1 MTHPPLGGAH
11 PLTEK
16 VKKKNQATN
25 RPDTRNTRTDPFRAG
40 NHPGERRRTMRYE
53 YVLPRPASFGTHSTG
68 HLTGI
73 RQGADGH
80 DIAVYDRPLDRDTVR
95 DHELTEQPLFAWRL
109 AVGTHPEQVT
119 PATIATHANA
129 AKHLILC
136 VAPYHWREPGPTI
149 AVAMA
154 MHSVTPSSRRRTH
167 RS

>member
-1 MTHPPLGGAH
+1 
-11 PLTEK
+11 
-16 VKKKNQATN
+16 
-25 RPDTRNTRTDPFRAG
+25 
-40 NHPGERRRTMRYE
+40 MRYE
-53 YVLPRPASFGTHSTG
+53 YVLPRPASFGTHPTG

-149 AVAMA
+149 AVDRIQVPAPETKRIIQELPTWSRWA
-154 MHSVTPSSRRRTH
+154 VEWLIDGILHATDLKDLTPHQVARLTARMRREGTATPW
-167 RS
+167 SL